1 MTFDL
6 VLRTLSTFTRS
17 ATVALHTS
25 TSANSPRTAISLHCG
40 NVVTEP
46 IPSRAVWRIQ
56 RLSPH
61 EVYRP
66 SGLVVVLTLNNC
78 FFRNY
83 YCTIA

>member
-1 MTFDL
+1 L
-6 VLRTLSTFTRS
+6 S